1 MASDVTDV
9 CEKLQGV
16 QLQLSL
22 TLTRNEEV
30 LKHLEE
36 AEKIVESNGSAVDK
50 ERFKK
55 NMELSRAVSKK
66 LEENIRLQC
75 ESLSQAVTELETRTA
90 ENQPLNVETSHF
102 SPCHRSS
109 SLSEQKSTL
118 EFQLRS
124 QLNHNVALHE
134 EKAELETRLKEHMT
148 TLKESGRQADKLE
161 EELVETKRQIK
172 DLLDLFEG
180 KALEAEKRISELH
193 VAMNG
198 TQERAQKFQAMY
210 EAEKEAN
217 LRRERAEKERMQ
229 ARMSLV
235 EEGNEGDSED
245 GGLGPVLVSSRP
257 QTSVK
262 RAKSA
267 PINPQNVD
275 PLYLS
280 VIEENKRLKAEVERL
295 RVDNADL
302 MIKSKRSQRDIETI
316 QNHVATCSTQREELR
331 RRLRKEQDEHRKL
344 STSMTRQASDWIMQK
359 KMVKEIDHHTK
370 VSKVLPE
377 STLTA
382 STRYRSHPIKANE
395 DKPRNIPVE
404 SWSSDNPLRAV

>member
-22 TLTRNEEV
+22 TLTRNLEV

-90 ENQPLNVETSHF
+90 ENQ
-102 SPCHRSS
+102 SS